1 VCGPG
6 RNVGVTGNRERGTKK
21 MKWNKKFEYPASIRS
36 SIEGKRH
43 YEITGQKLPSVT
55 TILSAIQSSEKKK
68 KLEEWKKRVGT
79 QQADRIRDVSAMR
92 GTAMH
97 TYLEGYILGENH
109 LDLTSIGREAE
120 RMANVVI
127 EKGLGDLGEVWGS
140 EVTLYYPGLYAG
152 ATDVVGMYDGREAII
167 DFKQTNKPKQRE
179 WIDDYFTQLAA
190 YAMAHNQ
197 VYDTKIQS
205 GIILMCSKDCFFQK
219 FEVHDE
225 EFQGYMHEFLRRVDE
240 YYKIVPI
247 VPEKKDAPGTIL
259 GQKDE

>member
-1 VCGPG
+1 
-6 RNVGVTGNRERGTKK
+6 

-55 TILSAIQSSEKKK
+55 TILSATQSSEKKK

-120 RMANVVI
+120 RMGKVVI
-127 EKGLGDLGEVWGS
+127 ESGRGDLGEVWGQ

-152 ATDVVGMYDGREAII
+152 ATDVVGIYDGQPAIM
-167 DFKQTNKPKQRE
+167 DFKQSNKPKRRE
-179 WIDDYFTQLAA
+179 WIEDYFEQLGA
-190 YAMAHNQ
+190 YCMAHNY
-197 VYDTKIQS
+197 VYGTKIQS
-205 GIILMCSKDCFFQK
+205 GIILMCTKDFLFQK
-219 FEVHDE
+219 FEVSGR
-225 EFQGYMHEFLRRVDE
+225 EFVRYQHAFLKKVDQYHKNCTQAKE
-240 YYKIVPI
+240 
-247 VPEKKDAPGTIL
+247 
-259 GQKDE
+259 GQDTKND